1 MTMLEW
7 SSLIVFM
14 IAAAVLL
21 VVPGPAVLYIVA
33 RSVNQGRLAGIVSAL
48 GIQIGTL
55 FHIVAAAL
63 GVSAILVTSARAF
76 QVVKF
81 LGAAYLVYLGI
92 RTLLDRKQPDALSAS
107 EPQELSRIFYQ
118 GVIVNLLNPKTA
130 LFFFA
135 FLPQFADPARGPVA
149 LQILLLGV
157 IFVTMA
163 ICSDSIYALLA
174 GTIGRSLKSN
184 LAVLRGQRYFAGF
197 VYIAL
202 GVTTAL
208 SRADTK

>member
-1 MTMLEW
+1 MLEW

-81 LGAAYLVYLGI
+81 LGAA
-92 RTLLDRKQPDALSAS
+92 
-107 EPQELSRIFYQ
+107 
-118 GVIVNLLNPKTA
+118 
-130 LFFFA
+130 
-135 FLPQFADPARGPVA
+135 
-149 LQILLLGV
+149 
-157 IFVTMA
+157 
-163 ICSDSIYALLA
+163 
-174 GTIGRSLKSN
+174 
-184 LAVLRGQRYFAGF
+184 
-197 VYIAL
+197 
-202 GVTTAL
+202 
-208 SRADTK
+208 